1 MKIFI
6 TNKDVFDGVF
16 DYESSENYKTAKEIH
31 QALFN
36 KINTDLSVN
45 NMIEIN
51 VMIPYS
57 DVYEGD
63 ACFEFIGKNKDVLFY
78 TFNGTIK

>member
-6 TNKDVFDGVF
+6 TNKDYFDQVFDN
-16 DYESSENYKTAKEIH
+16 ELSENYKNSSQLHK
-31 QALFN
+31 ALFN

-45 NMIEIN
+45 NKIEIN

-57 DVYEGD
+57 DIFEGE
-63 ACFEFIGKNKDVLFY
+63 ACFEFIGKNKDVFFY